1 MRTIFIVNPCDSE
14 KFTSKFQYIFEPFIS
29 TIYDGI
35 TNLYNNLFIVKKVDI
50 PTGRKIGPDFDLNLI
65 EKKINSIIDSTQSGD
80 IIVII
85 GEWMYPVVNFSMLNS
100 KGVYTIV
107 YETEPLN
114 QKWKRPYF
122 FQNLEKNKC
131 PREIWTYCE
140 YNKWNMEL
148 RKLNSKIKLRTVY
161 PGILKNCLKINQTD
175 ENKFVMMS
183 SLLRTGVKDKNRE
196 RVIQFFN
203 EKKFFRENNHSI
215 TWYDNEQ
222 FQNEYGKQKLLS
234 GVAFN
239 LLKTTNIK
247 YGRQKYFQHPLNTA
261 SLMRYLSF
269 GLIVVSDTCAN
280 GDVQVKKDFESFK
293 KLVAFSHVYDLPN
306 KLRDV
311 INLSKLERT
320 EIVKQNFKILNDNF
334 CATKIIEKI
343 DIFK

>member
-1 MRTIFIVNPCDSE
+1 MRTIFILTPCDSE
-14 KFTSKFQYIFEPFIS
+14 QCKSKFQYIFEPFIS
-29 TIYDGI
+29 TIYDGVR
-35 TNLYNNLFIVKKVDI
+35 NLYNNSFIVKKVEV

-65 EKKINSIIDSTQSGD
+65 EKKINNIIDSTKSGD

-85 GEWMYPVVNFSMLNS
+85 GEWMYPIVNFSMLNS
-100 KGVYTIV
+100 NGVYTIV

-114 QKWKRPYF
+114 QKWKQPYF
-122 FQNLEKNKC
+122 FQNLQKNKC
-131 PREIWTYCE
+131 PNEIWTYCE

-148 RKLNSKIKLRTVY
+148 RKLDSKIKLRTVY
-161 PGILKNCLKINQTD
+161 PGILKNCIKINQTD
-175 ENKFVMMS
+175 ETKFIMMS

-196 RVIQFFN
+196 RVIQFLN

-222 FQNEYGKQKLLS
+222 FHNEYGKQKLFS

-247 YGRQKYFQHPLNTA
+247 YGRNKYFQHPLNTA
-261 SLMRYLSF
+261 SLIRYLSF
-269 GLIVVSDTCAN
+269 GLIVVSDTCVN
-280 GDVQVKKDFESFK
+280 GVVQVKKDYESFK
-293 KLVAFSHVYDLPN
+293 DLVTFSHVYDLHN
-306 KLRDV
+306 KLHDF
-311 INLSKLERT
+311 INKSKLERE
-320 EIVKQNFKILNDNF
+320 EIVNQNFKILNDNF